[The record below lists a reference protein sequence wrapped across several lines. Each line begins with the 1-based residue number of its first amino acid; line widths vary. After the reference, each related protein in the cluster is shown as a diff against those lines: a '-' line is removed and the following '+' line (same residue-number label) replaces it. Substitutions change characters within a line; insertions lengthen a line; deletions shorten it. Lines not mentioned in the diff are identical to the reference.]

1 MKKFLIINFFFFQ
14 ILNGMTQILTI
25 PGEYIYEEKIGLH
38 SDGVP
43 TTFGNLSYLPREPI
57 VDTIVLHKLCLNDTH
72 GAFLERD
79 SSFNTVFVNLFD
91 YEWIG
96 NWQLNGDSLIVVF
109 DKLIHC
115 FPFSLSNLP
124 ATEVENLSEPLVMIY
139 SINKSDDSIYL
150 IRSQDYGSWDF
161 QKE

>member
-1 MKKFLIINFFFFQ
+1 MKSWIVLLLNQFKNEKIPDYQFFFFQ

-43 TTFGNLSYLPREPI
+43 TMLGNLSYLPGEPI
-57 VDTIVLHKLCLNDTH
+57 VDTIDLHKLCLNDTH

-109 DKLIHC
+109 DNLFIVFLFHFRIYPQQKLKI
-115 FPFSLSNLP
+115 FQSLL
-124 ATEVENLSEPLVMIY
+124 
-139 SINKSDDSIYL
+139 
-150 IRSQDYGSWDF
+150 
-161 QKE
+161 